1 MFIYVM
7 DSGPT
12 VVDPMRGTGTY
23 TQEQLD
29 SWDQWQDANLDYS
42 HVIPNKVVL
51 EAENAEYNNVKS
63 DIDTFLDEMTVKYIT
78 GEYSF
83 DNYETDFVEALKG
96 MNADRLVELYQDAYD
111 NYAA

>member
-1 MFIYVM
+1 
-7 DSGPT
+7 
-12 VVDPMRGTGTY
+12 
-23 TQEQLD
+23 
-29 SWDQWQDANLDYS
+29 
-42 HVIPNKVVL
+42 
-51 EAENAEYNNVKS
+51 
-63 DIDTFLDEMTVKYIT
+63 MTVKYIT

>member
-1 MFIYVM
+1 M

-12 VVDPMRGTGTY
+12 VVDPMRGTGNY

-29 SWDQWQDANLDYS
+29 SWDQWRDADLDYS

-51 EAENAEYNNVKS
+51 EAEDAEYNSVKS
-63 DIDTFLDEMTVKYIT
+63 DIETFLDEMTVKYIT
-78 GEYSF
+78 GKVSF
-83 DNYETDFVEALKG
+83 DSYDTDFVEALKG
-96 MNADRLVELYQDAYD
+96 MNAERMVELYQTAYD

>member
-1 MFIYVM
+1 M

-12 VVDPMRGTGTY
+12 VVDPMRGTGNY

-42 HVIPNKVVL
+42 HVIPNKVTL
-51 EAENAEYNNVKS
+51 AAENTEFNSIQS

-83 DNYETDFVEALKG
+83 DDYDTDFVEALKG
-96 MNADRLVELYQDAYD
+96 MNAERMVELYQDAYD
-111 NYAA
+111 DYKA

>member
-1 MFIYVM
+1 MPSTTM
-7 DSGPT
+7 S
-12 VVDPMRGTGTY
+12 R
-23 TQEQLD
+23 
-29 SWDQWQDANLDYS
+29 
-42 HVIPNKVVL
+42 
-51 EAENAEYNNVKS
+51 